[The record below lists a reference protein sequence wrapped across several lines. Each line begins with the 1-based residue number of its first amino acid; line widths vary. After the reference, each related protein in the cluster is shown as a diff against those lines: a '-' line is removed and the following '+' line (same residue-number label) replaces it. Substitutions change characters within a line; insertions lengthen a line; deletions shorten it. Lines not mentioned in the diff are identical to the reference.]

1 MPFAFHFANGVF
13 ALFVQTIPASRAFAF
28 ANVLIFVATRNA
40 KRQCRDD
47 CENYANHSENKHVF
61 SCFFHFLLLIPPFSA
76 VFTQKVYKKERALVN
91 TFFLNGVLPY
101 LNGSILFFALVF
113 SHRRDEQNGEREHAF
128 LRRDIDFA
136 VVLFHDVFY

>member
-1 MPFAFHFANGVF
+1 MPTSQGNCCSSPSMGSSPPLLVVITNSFEKSITSVTHFSK
-13 ALFVQTIPASRAFAF
+13 LFLPFTFI
-28 ANVLIFVATRNA
+28 
-40 KRQCRDD
+40 
-47 CENYANHSENKHVF
+47 
-61 SCFFHFLLLIPPFSA
+61 FLLLIPPFSA

-113 SHRRDEQNGEREHAF
+113 SQRRDEQNGEREHAF